1 MLAALFNAF
10 RVPELRTKL
19 FYTAIILFVYR
30 VGSYIPVPGVDAAAI
45 LAEFNSLTGSGG
57 VGILSL
63 LNLFSGGALSRFTIF
78 ALNIGPY
85 ITASIVVQ
93 LLGYVIPSLEKLQ
106 KEGVEGRKQLAK
118 YTTYLS
124 IFLAFIQSY
133 TYVALLSNA
142 ITGGILQKLLIMISM
157 TAGAS
162 FCVWLGGL
170 ISQNGI
176 GNGVSLLIFAGIVA
190 GIPSGLVNGVAL
202 IAGGGVNILAVIL
215 LLLIGLAII
224 VATVAIELGQRKIP
238 VQYPKRVVGRRVY
251 GGQST
256 HIPLKVNQ
264 AGVIPVIFASSILAF
279 VTTIGQYIPAVSGF
293 FSSSLYTNW
302 VYNSLYLIL
311 IILFTFFYT
320 GLTFNPVDVADNMK
334 KAGGFVPGIRPG
346 KPTSDYLSKISTR
359 LTFCGAIFL
368 AALAIAPNITTV
380 ITPLN
385 IGLGGTSLLI
395 VIGVAL
401 DTVRQIESQLVM
413 RQYEGFM
420 K

>member
-1 MLAALFNAF
+1 MLAALVNAF
-10 RVPELRTKL
+10 RVPELRKKL
-19 FYTAIILFVYR
+19 FYTACILVIYR
-30 VGSYIPVPGVDAAAI
+30 IGSFIPVPGVDAAAI
-45 LAEFNSLTGSGG
+45 IAEFKSVAGAGA
-57 VGILSL
+57 GILNL
-63 LNLFSGGALSRFTIF
+63 LDLFSGGALSRFTVF

-85 ITASIVVQ
+85 ITASIVLQ
-93 LLGYVIPSLEKLQ
+93 LLAYVIPSLEKLQ
-106 KEGVEGRKQLAK
+106 KEGVEGRKQIAK

-124 IFLAFIQSY
+124 IVLALVQSY
-133 TYVALLSNA
+133 TYMAILSDAL
-142 ITGGILQKLLIMISM
+142 TGGIVQKLLIMVSM
-157 TAGAS
+157 TAGAA

-170 ISQNGI
+170 ITQNGI

-190 GIPSGLVNGVAL
+190 RIPTGLVQGVKL
-202 IAGGGVNILAVIL
+202 IAAGGVNILAVIL
-215 LLLIGLAII
+215 LLIIGLAIT
-224 VATVAIELGQRKIP
+224 VATVAVELGQRKIP

-293 FSSSLYTNW
+293 FNSTAYTTWIYNGLYM
-302 VYNSLYLIL
+302 IL
-311 IILFTFFYT
+311 IVLFTYFYT
-320 GLTFNPVDVADNMK
+320 GITFNPVDVADNMK
-334 KAGGFVPGIRPG
+334 KYGGFVPGIRPG
-346 KPTSDYLSKISTR
+346 KPTSDYLSKITSR

-368 AALAIAPNITTV
+368 ALLAVAPNITSAL
-380 ITPLN
+380 TPLQ
-385 IGLGGTSLLI
+385 IGFGGTSLLI